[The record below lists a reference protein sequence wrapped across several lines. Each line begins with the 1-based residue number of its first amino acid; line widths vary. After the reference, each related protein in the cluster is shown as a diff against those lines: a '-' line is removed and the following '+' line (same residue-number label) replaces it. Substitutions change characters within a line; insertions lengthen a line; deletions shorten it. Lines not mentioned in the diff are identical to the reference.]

1 MSMMVSGL
9 GSRRVKSR
17 FAPQSQINVTPFVD
31 VMLVLLI
38 VFMVAAPLLT
48 VTVPVDLAKSEATP
62 KPELKPL
69 MITVTSTGKIF
80 IQDAEV
86 AKASVVATIQNLS
99 NGETDQRIYLRGD
112 GSVPYEAV
120 VEVMGLIDAAGFNR
134 IGLMGSTQEL
144 PLPAN

>member
-1 MSMMVSGL
+1 MSMMVSGS
-9 GSRRVKSR
+9 GSRRVRSR
-17 FAPQSQINVTPFVD
+17 FALSSQINVTPFVD

-48 VTVPVDLAKSEATP
+48 VTVPVDLAKSEAKP
-62 KPELKPL
+62 KPESKPL

-86 AKASVVATIQNLS
+86 AKANVVAVIQNLS

-144 PLPAN
+144 PAQ